1 MGGELVGGDRT
12 SVQTGVLDG
21 DHSCIDHSA
30 LVLVW

>member
-1 MGGELVGGDRT
+1 MGGDRT
-12 SVQTGVLDG
+12 SVQTGDLDG